1 MMRYVVYARSPFP
14 WETQFAAVEPLTMVR
29 VLVQTN
35 DLPTATLAATLWADW
50 MNDYG
55 LVFDTQ
61 SRQWAKVVPPSLLD
75 PAGVQISLQVLH
87 PPGQS

>member
-14 WETQFAAVEPLTMVR
+14 WEPQFADAAPLSMVAVL
-29 VLVQTN
+29 LQTN

-50 MNDYG
+50 LNDYG

-61 SRQWAKVVPPSLLD
+61 TRQWAKVIPPALLD
-75 PAGVQISLQVLH
+75 PPGVQISRNVLRAA
-87 PPGQS
+87 Q